1 MLSFEEQYQ
10 RLTKVYSVKCPK
22 CGSQWTFKM
31 KALNEW
37 DEKRTCGCKEYR
49 DLIDKRLNAI
59 FFQS

>member
-31 KALNEW
+31 KSLNEW